1 MNDPFDV
8 IVVGAGPAGSVAAWH
23 ASLGGAKVLL
33 LEKDRDIGLPVRC
46 AEGVGAAGLQTVIEP
61 EPKWIASEITAL
73 NLISPHKKTVTL
85 KNVGLG
91 YVLYRKIFDNFLAE
105 KAAHAGTEVLTKAY
119 ADGLL
124 FDAEGAVNGV
134 SFTHL
139 GKRFSLRAKVVIG
152 ADGVESRVGRWAGIH
167 TQLKLRDIETCV
179 QYTMANV
186 DVNPGVCDFYFSHE
200 IAPGGYVWVF
210 PKGPGVANVG
220 LGISGEYAEHKSPLR
235 YLNAFVQEHF
245 PKGSILTTTVG
256 GVPVAP
262 TNKVIVK
269 DGFMLVGDA
278 AHQANPI
285 SGGGIVP
292 AMVAG
297 KIAGQVAAEAVGTGC
312 TSAKFLKTYEKE
324 WYKAQGNTHK
334 MTYRLKEAV
343 YRLTDEDLNRTADSI
358 LALPEEKRTI
368 VNVFKKAL
376 YNKPT
381 LILDALRVFK
391 DRIGD
396 IFEPLS

>member
-1 MNDPFDV
+1 MNDQFDV
-8 IVVGAGPAGSVAAWH
+8 IIVGAGPAGSVAAWH
-23 ASLGGAKVLL
+23 ASMGGAKVLL
-33 LEKDRDIGLPVRC
+33 LEKDRDIGSPVRC
-46 AEGVGAAGLQTVIEP
+46 AEGVGAAGLRTILEP
-61 EPKWIASEITAL
+61 DQKWIASEITAL
-73 NLISPHKKTVTL
+73 NLVSPQGKTVTL
-85 KNVGLG
+85 NNVGLG
-91 YVLYRKIFDNFLAE
+91 YVLYRKIFDNVLAE
-105 KAAHAGTEVLTKAY
+105 KAADAGAEVLTKAY
-119 ADGLL
+119 AESLL
-124 FDAEGAVNGV
+124 FDEAGAVNGV
-134 SFTHL
+134 TFTHM
-139 GKRFSLRAKVVIG
+139 GKRLSLRAKIVIG
-152 ADGVESRVGRWAGIH
+152 ADGVESRVGRWAGIR
-167 TQLKLRDIETCV
+167 TQLKMRDIETCV

-186 DVNPGVCDFYFSHE
+186 DVNPGICDFYFSHE
-200 IAPGGYVWVF
+200 MAPGGYIWVF

-220 LGISGEYAEHKSPLR
+220 IGISGEYAEHKSPLR
-235 YLNAFVQEHF
+235 YLNEFVQERF

-269 DGFMLVGDA
+269 DGFMLAGDA

-297 KIAGQVAAEAVGTGC
+297 KIAGRVAAEAIQKGDV
-312 TSAKFLKTYEKE
+312 SAKFLKAYEKE
-324 WYKAQGNTHK
+324 WYKSQGTTHK

-343 YRLTDEDLNRTADSI
+343 YKLTDEDLNRTADSI

-391 DRIGD
+391 DRLTD
-396 IFEPLS
+396 VFEPLS

>member
-1 MNDPFDV
+1 LNDQFDV
-8 IVVGAGPAGSVAAWH
+8 IIVGAGPAGSVAAWH

-33 LEKDRDIGLPVRC
+33 LEKDRDIGSPVRC
-46 AEGVGAAGLQTVIEP
+46 AEGVGAAGLQTIVEP
-61 EPKWIASEITAL
+61 DKKWIASEIKAL
-73 NLISPHKKTVTL
+73 NLISPHGKTVTL
-85 KNVGLG
+85 DNVGLG
-91 YVLYRKIFDNFLAE
+91 FVLYRKIFDNALAE
-105 KAAHAGTEVLTKAY
+105 KAASAGAEVLTKAY
-119 ADGLL
+119 AEGLL
-124 FDAEGAVNGV
+124 FDEKGMVNGV

-139 GKRFSLRAKVVIG
+139 GRRLSLRAKIVMG
-152 ADGVESRVGRWAGIH
+152 ADGVESRVGRWAGIRG
-167 TQLKLRDIETCV
+167 QLKMRDIETCV

-186 DVNPGVCDFYFSHE
+186 DVNPGVCDFYFSHQ
-200 IAPGGYVWVF
+200 IAPGGYIWVF

-220 LGISGEYAEHKSPLR
+220 IGISGEYAQFKSPLR
-235 YLNAFVQEHF
+235 YLNEFVQNRF

-269 DGFMLVGDA
+269 DGFMLIGDA

-292 AMVAG
+292 AMIAG
-297 KIAGQVAAEAVGTGC
+297 KIAGQVAAQAVQSGDW
-312 TSAKFLKTYEKE
+312 SVKFLKSYEKE
-324 WYKAQGNTHK
+324 WYKSQGNTHK

-343 YRLTDEDLNRTADSI
+343 YKLTDEDLNRTADSI